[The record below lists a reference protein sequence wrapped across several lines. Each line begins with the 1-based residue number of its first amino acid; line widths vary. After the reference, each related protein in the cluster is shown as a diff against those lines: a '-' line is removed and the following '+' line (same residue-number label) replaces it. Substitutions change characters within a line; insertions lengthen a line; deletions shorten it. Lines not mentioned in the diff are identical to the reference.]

1 MITPSSTIM
10 TGTGKEPVPLE
21 VVHLLMRKWKREDF
35 LVKLLLNLI
44 FVFAYAFIVM
54 QARPVK
60 STFTALNSILQHT
73 SDEAFP
79 MANYEK
85 TFFDIANPFDW
96 WTFVDTVL
104 IDGIMPAAYFNS
116 DLTRESYNGRF
127 QNTVAQYNTLMMPV
141 RFRQVR
147 VRDDSCGIPASAS
160 ELSRP
165 CWGDF
170 TPEYQYSEDFGKHY
184 GNTYLEGLS
193 VVTGKEGFAK
203 YYGTAAHVVDV
214 RLDSA
219 EAKAVLGK
227 MKEDLWLNEQTRAIS
242 IEAVTYNANLDL
254 SVYVS
259 WHVDIS
265 ASGRFTPYVTIY
277 GLRLEPYGTTWDLA
291 RLFVEIVFSMML
303 IHYIVAEIHEIRAAP
318 SKKKYFS
325 SLWNVIEVTNL
336 FLYCVVLGFWFT
348 YIMQEKKIFMKRS
361 PDKYSDL
368 KPLAIHFNFMAKVA
382 SFNVIFAFIKIFKYL
397 QVYPSCSALWRTLA
411 LSMSDT
417 IPFVAA
423 FMLFTSGFTFAA
435 HWCFGYRMKEFH
447 SLAMSFS
454 TLIQTMGGALP
465 YDEMKRVSPVMAP
478 VFLLMWIFVMG
489 MVLINMFVAIIS
501 GAQAVLAE
509 QVRTEEEILTI
520 KAGSQAQ
527 LGLFT
532 GVVRWF
538 QTIVNPTKLKN
549 PTIFDA
555 DQVANDLRQFLRR
568 KGELRMAE
576 NIHQRVMK
584 GERIQ
589 AKDITDL
596 FHGDLGA
603 AIEFVSRLHKKFAN
617 FNNEPATVD
626 ERESMEQHEIK
637 ELRRRVEKMQTH
649 LSKTNEALNRH
660 FFPSMG
666 HGGDIGVTQLEH
678 IENEHHH

>member
-35 LVKLLLNLI
+35 LGKLLLNLV

-73 SDEAFP
+73 ADEAFP
-79 MANYEK
+79 LEKYEK
-85 TFFDIANPFDW
+85 TFYDIANPVDW
-96 WTFVDTVL
+96 WEFVDTVL
-104 IDGIMPAAYFNS
+104 IDGIMPPAYFNS
-116 DLTRESYNGRF
+116 DLTREAYDGRF
-127 QNTVAQYNTLMMPV
+127 QNTIAQYNTLMMPV

-147 VRDDSCGIPASAS
+147 VLDDSCGIPSSAS
-160 ELSRP
+160 QLSRP

-170 TPEYQYSEDFGKHY
+170 TPEVQYKEDFGLHY

-193 VVTGKEGFAK
+193 PVQGKEGFGVP
-203 YYGTAAHVVDV
+203 YGTAAHVVDV

-254 SVYVS
+254 SVYVN
-259 WHVDIS
+259 WHMDIS

-303 IHYIVAEIHEIRAAP
+303 LHYIIAEINEIRYSP
-318 SKKKYFS
+318 SKKAYFS
-325 SLWNVIEVTNL
+325 SLWNVIEIVNL
-336 FLYCVVLGFWFT
+336 FLYCVVLAFWFT
-348 YIMQEKKIFMKRS
+348 YIMQDRKIFMRRT
-361 PDKYSDL
+361 PDEYTDL
-368 KPLAIHFNFMAKVA
+368 KPLAIHFNFLAKVA

-411 LSMSDT
+411 LSMADT
-417 IPFVAA
+417 IPFGIA
-423 FMLFTSGFTFAA
+423 FMLFTCGFTFAA

-447 SLAMSFS
+447 SLLMSFS

-501 GAQAVLAE
+501 GAQALLAE
-509 QVRTEEEILTI
+509 QVRTEEEILTL
-520 KAGSQAQ
+520 KAGEQAQ
-527 LGLFT
+527 LGTFT
-532 GVVRWF
+532 GLVRWF
-538 QTIVNPTKLKN
+538 QTIVNPNKLKN

-555 DQVANDLRQFLRR
+555 DASATDVRQFLRR

-576 NIHQRVMK
+576 NIHQRVMN

-603 AIEFVSRLHKKFAN
+603 AIEFVSRLHKKFSN
-617 FNNEPATVD
+617 LNSDPATVD
-626 ERESMEQHEIK
+626 ERESMEQQEIK
-637 ELRRRVEKMQTH
+637 ELRRRVEKMQNYLT
-649 LSKTNEALNRH
+649 KTNAALNKH
-660 FFPSMG
+660 FFPTLSQ
-666 HGGDIGVTQLEH
+666 GGDIGATQITDEH
-678 IENEHHH
+678 

>member
-1 MITPSSTIM
+1 M
-10 TGTGKEPVPLE
+10 E

-35 LVKLLLNLI
+35 FVKLMLNLV

-60 STFTALNSILQHT
+60 STYQVLNSILQHT

-79 MANYEK
+79 LANFEK
-85 TFFDIANPFDW
+85 TFHNIANPSDW
-96 WTFVDTVL
+96 WTFVETVL
-104 IDGIMPAAYFNS
+104 IDGIMPATFFN
-116 DLTRESYNGRF
+116 DELTRDVEGGRF
-127 QNTVAQYNTLMMPV
+127 QNTVAQYNTLVMPV

-147 VRDDSCGIPASAS
+147 VTDDSCGIPSSAS
-160 ELSRP
+160 QLSRP

-170 TPEYQYSEDFGKHY
+170 TPEVQYKENFGKHY

-193 VVTGKEGFAK
+193 IVQGKEGFGVN
-203 YYGTAAHVVDV
+203 YGTSAHVVDV

-219 EAKAVLGK
+219 EARAVLGK

-254 SVYVS
+254 SVFAS

-303 IHYIVAEIHEIRAAP
+303 LHYIIQEIGEIRAAP
-318 SKKKYFS
+318 VKMKYFS
-325 SLWNVIEVTNL
+325 SLWNIIEITNL
-336 FLYCVVLGFWFT
+336 FLYCVVLAFWFT
-348 YIMQEKKIFMKRS
+348 YIMQDRRQFTRASVSQYRDM
-361 PDKYSDL
+361 
-368 KPLAIHFNFMAKVA
+368 KPLAVHFNFLAKIA
-382 SFNVIFAFIKIFKYL
+382 AFNVIFAFIKIFKYL

-417 IPFVAA
+417 IPFA
-423 FMLFTSGFTFAA
+423 FAFLLFTCGFTFAA

-447 SLAMSFS
+447 SLSMSFS
-454 TLIQTMGGALP
+454 TLVQTMGGALP
-465 YDEMKRVSPVMAP
+465 YDDMKRVSPVMAP
-478 VFLLMWIFVMG
+478 VFLAMWIFVMG

-509 QVRTEEEILTI
+509 QVRTEEEILTV
-520 KAGSQAQ
+520 KTGPQAQ

-532 GVVRWF
+532 GAARWF
-538 QTIVNPTKLKN
+538 QTIVNPGKLKT
-549 PTIFDA
+549 PTVFDA
-555 DQVANDLRQFLRR
+555 DQSATDVRQFLRR

-576 NIHQRVMK
+576 NIHERVMK

-596 FHGDLGA
+596 FHGDLSA
-603 AIEFVSRLHKKFAN
+603 AIEFVSRLHKKFAG
-617 FNNEPATVD
+617 FNQDPATVD
-626 ERESMEQHEIK
+626 ERESREQQEIR
-637 ELRRRVEKMQTH
+637 ELRHKVEKMQSY
-649 LSKTNEALNRH
+649 LDKTNTALNRH
-660 FFPSMG
+660 FFPSLG
-666 HGGDIGVTQLEH
+666 GGDGSSFGAMRLTEGH
-678 IENEHHH
+678 EEHH